1 MEKKASNKEII
12 FKEAA
17 RLFSEQG
24 YERTSMRAIAEAAGV
39 SKPAIYYYFPNKDA
53 LFEEMLAA
61 AMEQVQETL
70 EKIQKSS
77 LGTAEKLTEIAVSR
91 FAMYLEHPELSKFLT
106 DMAVW
111 NIKKKIMLN
120 FLKKHHGIH
129 TIVNNI
135 VAEGIETGLFRSE
148 IDPNVAATMFLG
160 GLNMYMVTHIKT
172 GAGEMTSAKAR
183 EFVTNI
189 IDGIRS
195 SQG

>member
-17 RLFSEQG
+17 RLFSEKG
-24 YERTSMRAIAEAAGV
+24 YESTSMRAIAEAAGV

-61 AMEQVQETL
+61 AMERVQETL
-70 EKIQKSS
+70 EKIQNSI
-77 LGTAEKLTEIAVSR
+77 LGPAEKLTEIAVSR
-91 FAMYLEHPELSKFLT
+91 FAMYLKHPELSKFLT

-172 GAGEMTSAKAR
+172 GEGEMTSTKAR
-183 EFVTNI
+183 EFVTTI
-189 IDGIRS
+189 IDGIGLS
-195 SQG
+195 

>member
-17 RLFSEQG
+17 RLFSEKG

-53 LFEEMLAA
+53 LFEAMLAA

-70 EKIQKSS
+70 DKIQNST
-77 LGTAEKLTEIAVSR
+77 LGAAEKLTEIAVSR
-91 FAMYLEHPELSKFLT
+91 FTMYLEYPELSKFLT
-106 DMAVW
+106 DIEVW
-111 NIKKKIMLN
+111 NIKKKIMQN

-129 TIVNNI
+129 TSVNDI
-135 VAEGIETGLFRSE
+135 VAEGIATGLFRSE
-148 IDPNVAATMFLG
+148 LDPAVAATMFLG

-172 GAGEMTSAKAR
+172 GEGEMTSAKAR
-183 EFVTNI
+183 EFVTII
-189 IDGIRS
+189 IDGIKS
-195 SQG
+195 SQC